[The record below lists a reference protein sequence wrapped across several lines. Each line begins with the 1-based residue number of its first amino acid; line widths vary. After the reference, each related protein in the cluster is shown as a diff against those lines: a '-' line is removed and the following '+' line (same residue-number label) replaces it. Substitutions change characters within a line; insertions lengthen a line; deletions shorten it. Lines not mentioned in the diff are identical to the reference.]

1 MECFAS
7 GNFRLR
13 VVIFP
18 DSREAPMTSGLA
30 VFTVFHVVL
39 SLIGIV
45 AGLVVL
51 FGMISGKR
59 LDLWTGLF
67 LVTTVATSVTGF
79 FFPFHGVTPGIVV
92 GVLSLIVLALAI
104 VGRYRRHLAGGWR
117 KTYVITAVIALYFNV
132 FVLIAQLFEKVP
144 SLHALAPKGSEPPF
158 LVTQVIVM
166 VIFIALGIAAV
177 KGFREQT
184 PALRGQTV
192 RAA

>member
-1 MECFAS
+1 
-7 GNFRLR
+7 
-13 VVIFP
+13 
-18 DSREAPMTSGLA
+18 MTPAMSP
-30 VFTVFHVVL
+30 FTVFHVVI

-45 AGLVVL
+45 SGLVVL

-67 LVTTVATSVTGF
+67 LLTTVATSVTGF
-79 FFPFHGVTPGIVV
+79 FFPYHGFTPAIGVGI
-92 GVLSLIVLALAI
+92 LSLVLLALAI
-104 VGRYRRHLAGGWR
+104 MARYRRHLARGWR
-117 KTYVITAVIALYFNV
+117 KTYVITSVIALYFNV

-177 KGFREQT
+177 KGFREQA
-184 PALRGQTV
+184 PILRGQTA